1 MINAYARP
9 NDPITSH
16 LAAASLDG
24 IKLSKIEESILKIL
38 DVPMN
43 DEDLVN
49 AYQEAMNM
57 GLVPHSSPSGIR
69 TRRNHLHVKGR
80 VRVVGTNKTISGR
93 TARVWIANE

>member
-1 MINAYARP
+1 MSNAYARL

-16 LAAASLDG
+16 IAAASLDG

-43 DEDLVN
+43 DEDLVH

-93 TARVWIANE
+93 TARVWIAND